1 MYLLLLVCRGYIDGS
16 VDWQSLAHARRF
28 IAFSARI
35 VGFKDPNRA
44 AVMKQEADFLVV
56 GILGSVYRLQIDVS
70 AVGWIQNG
78 HDACL
83 RARIG
88 VA

>member
-1 MYLLLLVCRGYIDGS
+1 MYLLLLVCRRYIDGS
-16 VDWQSLAHARRF
+16 VDLQSLPHARRF
-28 IAFSARI
+28 FAFCAGI
-35 VGFKDPNRA
+35 VVFKDPNRA
-44 AVMKQEADFLVV
+44 PVMEQEADFRV
-56 GILGSVYRLQIDVS
+56 GGIFGSVYRLQIDVR